1 MGRLALADE
10 ALMDADSAKLNDDM
24 HLGRGDSTMID
35 RRRTTAVLAAVGVLG
50 VAACGADPKVLTSY
64 TPAAGVNGKSATVKV
79 QNLVLINGGG
89 QARVSAAVV
98 SRKDD
103 NIVGITGEP
112 LTSNNS
118 LSGRSFT
125 MRTVNVKLPAQ
136 TSVNL
141 TQSKLQVPV
150 EGLSNGLLA
159 KVTIKFANSA
169 PVTLDAPVVSST
181 HPDFAEYAPSGI
193 PSARS

>member
-1 MGRLALADE
+1 
-10 ALMDADSAKLNDDM
+10 MDADSAKLNDDM
-24 HLGRGDSTMID
+24 RPGRGDSTMID

-50 VAACGADPKVLTSY
+50 VVACGADPKVLTSY
-64 TPAAGVNGKSATVKV
+64 TPAAGVNGKSDTVKV

-103 NIVGITGEP
+103 KIVGITGEP

-136 TSVNL
+136 TSENL

>member
-103 NIVGITGEP
+103 NIVGITGGAAHVEQLSIRAVLHHEDAERQASGPNVGEP
-112 LTSNNS
+112 HS
-118 LSGRSFT
+118 
-125 MRTVNVKLPAQ
+125 VQ
-136 TSVNL
+136 TSG
-141 TQSKLQVPV
+141 P
-150 EGLSNGLLA
+150 
-159 KVTIKFANSA
+159 
-169 PVTLDAPVVSST
+169 
-181 HPDFAEYAPSGI
+181 
-193 PSARS
+193 R

>member
-1 MGRLALADE
+1 
-10 ALMDADSAKLNDDM
+10 
-24 HLGRGDSTMID
+24 MID

-125 MRTVNVKLPAQ
+125 MRTLNVKLPAQ

-141 TQSKLQVPV
+141 TQSKLQAPV

-159 KVTIKFANSA
+159 KVTIKFASSA
-169 PVTLDAPVVSST
+169 PITLDAPVVSST
-181 HPDFAEYAPSGI
+181 HPDFAEYASSGI
-193 PSARS
+193 SSARS

>member
-125 MRTVNVKLPAQ
+125 MRTLNVKLPAQ

-141 TQSKLQVPV
+141 TQSKLQAPV
-150 EGLSNGLLA
+150 EGLSNVREL
-159 KVTIKFANSA
+159 SA
-169 PVTLDAPVVSST
+169 DYSGC
-181 HPDFAEYAPSGI
+181 PSGVVH
-193 PSARS
+193 PSGLCGVRFFRNSVGSVLIS

>member
-125 MRTVNVKLPAQ
+125 MRTLNVKLPAQ

-141 TQSKLQVPV
+141 YSVQT
-150 EGLSNGLLA
+150 
-159 KVTIKFANSA
+159 
-169 PVTLDAPVVSST
+169 
-181 HPDFAEYAPSGI
+181 SG
-193 PSARS
+193 PR

>member
-79 QNLVLINGGG
+79 QNLVLTQWRRSGPCIRRSCFSQRRQHCRDYGGAAHVEQLSIRAVLHHEDAER
-89 QARVSAAVV
+89 QASGPNV
-98 SRKDD
+98 
-103 NIVGITGEP
+103 GEP
-112 LTSNNS
+112 HS
-118 LSGRSFT
+118 
-125 MRTVNVKLPAQ
+125 VQ
-136 TSVNL
+136 TSG
-141 TQSKLQVPV
+141 P
-150 EGLSNGLLA
+150 
-159 KVTIKFANSA
+159 
-169 PVTLDAPVVSST
+169 
-181 HPDFAEYAPSGI
+181 
-193 PSARS
+193 R